1 MHVRIYTHLY
11 PLHIRTHNTYTHTGT
26 SLTCEHKKYAHS
38 QVLFPSYPREGFCK
52 LSNGSYGGCP
62 GCQGNTGQIQHVQ
75 IKQPMFVSWPISS
88 DPGQMYIGHHHIAN
102 SQAHTG
108 HHGIAGA
115 QTQTGHYR
123 TADAQTLSP
132 FPLRIPSQ

>member
-1 MHVRIYTHLY
+1 MCMHVYIHTCTHYTYAHTIHTHTQGH
-11 PLHIRTHNTYTHTGT
+11 PLHVSTKICTFS
-26 SLTCEHKKYAHS
+26 SLIP
-38 QVLFPSYPREGFCK
+38 QLPEGGNLQTFK
-52 LSNGSYGGCP
+52 WLLWCP

-132 FPLRIPSQ
+132 FPLRIPS